1 MKILLFD
8 DHRIFGESLSKLL
21 EDWDEISI
29 CRYVSNE
36 TEFWNILSVD
46 EWDIVLLDVN
56 LREQSKSSGID
67 LIETIYSKKPKI
79 KVVMLSSYDMPVYRQ
94 EALKKGAVSY
104 IDKSASADEL
114 VKKLTAISKGHK
126 STTPPLLDPLTD
138 REAEIIKAIGT
149 GKTKHEIAQELYI
162 SERTLYNHIPQHR
175 AELIQ
180 RIVADQ
186 IRLAVADGN
195 IPLLVHFAE
204 IAQLHG
210 VTFFADRD
218 GDRADRLVKTILFVI
233 FYIVNDKRRR
243 KVLELCKQLIYLF
256 FVHGEGAILV
266 IRPYLILRKRECPF
280 LIRPRKRRDG
290 IRRGG

>member
-162 SERTLYNHIPQHR
+162 SERTLYLSLIHI
-175 AELIQ
+175 
-180 RIVADQ
+180 
-186 IRLAVADGN
+186 
-195 IPLLVHFAE
+195 
-204 IAQLHG
+204 
-210 VTFFADRD
+210 
-218 GDRADRLVKTILFVI
+218 
-233 FYIVNDKRRR
+233 
-243 KVLELCKQLIYLF
+243 
-256 FVHGEGAILV
+256 
-266 IRPYLILRKRECPF
+266 
-280 LIRPRKRRDG
+280 
-290 IRRGG
+290 

>member
-21 EDWDEISI
+21 EDWDAISI
-29 CRYVSNE
+29 CHYVSNE

-56 LREQSKSSGID
+56 LRDQSKNSGID
-67 LIETIYSKKPKI
+67 LIEKIYNKKPKT
-79 KVVMLSSYDMPVYRQ
+79 KVAMLSSYDMPVYRQ
-94 EALKKGAVSY
+94 EALKRGAVSY

-162 SERTLYNHIPQHR
+162 SERTLYNHIQSIYDKLGAKNAIEAYNKAIALGYNTP
-175 AELIQ
+175 LI
-180 RIVADQ
+180 
-186 IRLAVADGN
+186 
-195 IPLLVHFAE
+195 
-204 IAQLHG
+204 
-210 VTFFADRD
+210 
-218 GDRADRLVKTILFVI
+218 
-233 FYIVNDKRRR
+233 
-243 KVLELCKQLIYLF
+243 
-256 FVHGEGAILV
+256 
-266 IRPYLILRKRECPF
+266 
-280 LIRPRKRRDG
+280 
-290 IRRGG
+290 